1 MSKLYD
7 TNSMRLAELK
17 YYSKE
22 DNGVEVSSP
31 LSLGVFMLLGGQWFN
46 IFDVSDDS
54 VIFER
59 VKYCGNVTSD
69 GFEYGSKLK
78 AVSDG
83 EKSVSGPCWILSD
96 NAFSKDI
103 GKVMVT
109 GEEIEDY
116 ILSSSEYFK
125 DRSEIARQR
134 LHSWSDPTRMFNI
147 IKRDKKDKIKM
158 DEFFAE
164 RGHAIQKVKKG

>member
-22 DNGVEVSSP
+22 DNGVEVSLP

-46 IFDVSDDS
+46 IFDISDDS

-78 AVSDG
+78 AVSDE
-83 EKSVSGPCWILSD
+83 EKNVSGPCWILND
-96 NAFSKDI
+96 EPFSRNI

-116 ILSSSEYFK
+116 ILSSNDYFK

-134 LHSWSDPTRMFNI
+134 LHSWSEPARMINI
-147 IKRDKKDKIKM
+147 IRRDKKAKVEMND
-158 DEFFAE
+158 FFAE